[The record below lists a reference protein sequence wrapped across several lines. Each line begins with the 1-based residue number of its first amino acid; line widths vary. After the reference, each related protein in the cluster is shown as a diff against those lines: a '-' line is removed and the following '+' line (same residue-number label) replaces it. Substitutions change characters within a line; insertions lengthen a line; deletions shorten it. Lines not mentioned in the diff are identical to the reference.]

1 MKSTAPLHT
10 STARRRQWMAA
21 AAALALCTGV
31 LKAQPAAPDTSA
43 APGNALASVERGK
56 ALLAQYQCG
65 SCHTIPGV
73 PAARGDVAQT
83 LRAWGRRSY
92 IAGRLPNRPDILAQW
107 ITNPQALVPGT
118 AMPSMGVSHAD
129 AKHIAAYLL
138 SLE

>member
-1 MKSTAPLHT
+1 MKSTPPLHT
-10 STARRRQWMAA
+10 HAARRRQWMAA
-21 AAALALCTGV
+21 GAALVLCTGV
-31 LKAQPAAPDTSA
+31 LQAQPAAP
-43 APGNALASVERGK
+43 APATTPGTTFASVARGK

-83 LRAWGRRSY
+83 LRAWSRRSY
-92 IAGRLPNRPDILAQW
+92 IAGRLPNRADILAQW

-118 AMPSMGVSHAD
+118 TMPSMGVSPAD
-129 AKHIAAYLL
+129 ARHIAAYLL